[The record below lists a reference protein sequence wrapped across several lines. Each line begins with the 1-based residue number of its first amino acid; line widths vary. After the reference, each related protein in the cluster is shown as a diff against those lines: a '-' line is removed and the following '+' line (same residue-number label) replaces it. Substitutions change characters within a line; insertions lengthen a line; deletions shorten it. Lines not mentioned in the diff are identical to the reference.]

1 MAALRTAAAE
11 AAELGTA
18 AAAGEAGRAAAAP
31 CRLQVA
37 AVVPTRQQIG
47 HLGGW
52 CLAINDFQGLLKAH
66 FLTFPLILVTCFKR
80 ELNLPW
86 LVFSAG
92 LYRQESMDREK
103 VVAERKKTRPIWI
116 RR

>member
-18 AAAGEAGRAAAAP
+18 AAAGEAGKAAAAP
-31 CRLQVA
+31 CRRQVA
-37 AVVPTRQQIG
+37 AVVPTLQQIG

-66 FLTFPLILVTCFKR
+66 FLTFPLILVTLAF
-80 ELNLPW
+80 L
-86 LVFSAG
+86 
-92 LYRQESMDREK
+92 EK
-103 VVAERKKTRPIWI
+103 A
-116 RR
+116 